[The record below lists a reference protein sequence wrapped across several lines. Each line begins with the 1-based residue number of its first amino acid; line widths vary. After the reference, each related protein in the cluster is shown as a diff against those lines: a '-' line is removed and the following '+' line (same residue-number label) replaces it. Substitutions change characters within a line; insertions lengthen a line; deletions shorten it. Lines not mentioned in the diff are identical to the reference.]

1 MGRVAGPFESVP
13 FLTFRV
19 SPVGLVS
26 DKDGDVRLIHH
37 LSYPTHNSV
46 NYHIDSDICTV
57 KYSNIDEAVLMIQN
71 LSQGT
76 LLAQSDLKS
85 AFRLL
90 PIFPGDFDL
99 LSIKCKTKYYYD
111 KCFPFGSKLSC
122 AMFNQFS
129 TFLVKTIILFI

>member
-1 MGRVAGPFESVP
+1 MGRVVGPFESVP

-46 NYHIDSDICTV
+46 NYHIDWV
-57 KYSNIDEAVLMIQN
+57 KYSNIDEAVLMIQS
-71 LSQGT
+71 LGQGT
-76 LLAQSDLKS
+76 LLAKTDLKS

-90 PIFPGDFDL
+90 PIYPGDLDL
-99 LSIKCKTKYYYD
+99 
-111 KCFPFGSKLSC
+111 
-122 AMFNQFS
+122 
-129 TFLVKTIILFI
+129 